1 MKIAEV
7 VATFPPH
14 HGGMGY
20 VCLYNSL
27 ELARRGHD
35 VTVFTLEHGRLTYE
49 NDPPE
54 LNIVRLNSPLIYGD
68 GGVVPQL
75 VTLLSGFDIVHL
87 HYPFFGGAE
96 YVYLNSLI
104 TGTRY
109 FMTYYMDVYGNTAL
123 KKIIIGMYE
132 PLLLKRIVR
141 RASAICSPGK
151 NFLQTTKAAR
161 MIDYEKLS
169 DVGFG
174 GVDSTR
180 FMPREK
186 NRTLLEKYRLDGK
199 IVLLFVGNLIP
210 FKGLHLLIN
219 ALAKIDMPQVSLLVI
234 GGGYA
239 EMEYRKQVET
249 MGLESRVVF
258 AGPKSPAVDF
268 ADHYNLGD
276 IFVLPSTHSE
286 SYGLVILEAMAS
298 GLPVVVSALP
308 GPAQL
313 VEDGVDGLLTAVG
326 DSEDLGRKIT
336 FLLENREIR
345 LLMGAA
351 ARKKIIGRF
360 NWETIGGQL
369 EKALVDI
376 VHG

>member
-1 MKIAEV
+1 MKIAEL

-35 VTVFTLEHGRLTYE
+35 VTVFTLEHGRLSCE

-54 LNIVRLNSPLIYGD
+54 LNIVRLKSPLIYGD

-75 VTLLSGFDIVHL
+75 LTLLSGFDIVHL

-104 TGTRY
+104 NGTKY
-109 FMTYYMDVYGNTAL
+109 FMTYYMDVYGNTPI
-123 KKIIIGMYE
+123 KKIVIGMYE
-132 PLLLKRIVR
+132 PLLLKRIIR
-141 RASAICSPGK
+141 RASGICSPGK
-151 NFLQTTKAAR
+151 TFLLTTKAAR
-161 MIDYEKLS
+161 FIDYDKLA

-174 GVDSTR
+174 GVDSNK

-186 NRTLLEKYRLDGK
+186 NRELLESYDLVGK
-199 IVLLFVGNLIP
+199 TVIVFAGNLIP
-210 FKGLHLLIN
+210 FKGLHLLID
-219 ALAKIDMPQVSLLVI
+219 ALAKLDTPNVSLLVI

-239 EMEYRKQVET
+239 EMEYRKQVTT
-249 MGLESRVVF
+249 MGLDDKVVF
-258 AGPKSPAVDF
+258 AGPKFPEVDF

-286 SYGLVILEAMAS
+286 SFGLVILEAMAS
-298 GLPVVVSALP
+298 GLPVIVSALP

-313 VEDGVDGLLTAVG
+313 VEDGVDGLITAVG
-326 DSEDLGRKIT
+326 DSDDLREKIQFLLATRST
-336 FLLENREIR
+336 FL
-345 LLMGAA
+345 
-351 ARKKIIGRF
+351 
-360 NWETIGGQL
+360 
-369 EKALVDI
+369 
-376 VHG
+376 